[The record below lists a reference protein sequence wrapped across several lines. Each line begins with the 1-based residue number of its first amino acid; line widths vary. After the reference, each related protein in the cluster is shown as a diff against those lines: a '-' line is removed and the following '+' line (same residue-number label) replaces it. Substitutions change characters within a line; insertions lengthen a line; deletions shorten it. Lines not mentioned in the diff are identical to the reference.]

1 MSASPYSRH
10 ALKRSAAHFLIGKA
24 ISALFTLII
33 LFWLVR
39 LLTVEEYGAYVTLI
53 AGMEFALAVA
63 SFGLPWIAARY
74 LPEFRLHASG
84 EMLTNFVWKITA
96 WIGLV
101 LVAASLLLYVAMP
114 WLLIPLKLA
123 HQVDI
128 ARLYLLVLFVDGLG
142 RHIREGVLEPLL
154 QQGHAQISL
163 AMRNAALLLFLSI
176 TAVLIG
182 RAHV

>member
-53 AGMEFALAVA
+53 AGMEFSLAIA
-63 SFGLPWIAARY
+63 SFGLPWVAARY

-84 EMLTNFVWKITA
+84 EILAHFVWKITA
-96 WIGLV
+96 
-101 LVAASLLLYVAMP
+101 AAICGDA
-114 WLLIPLKLA
+114 LA
-123 HQVDI
+123 SDPSETC
-128 ARLYLLVLFVDGLG
+128 APSGY
-142 RHIREGVLEPLL
+142 
-154 QQGHAQISL
+154 S
-163 AMRNAALLLFLSI
+163 AALS
-176 TAVLIG
+176 ARDARG
-182 RAHV
+182 RFRPAHP